1 MAHVLR
7 VPKFDLAAL
16 LAQQNP
22 HIDLDLELYEHS
34 TRNFLKAVSHYTH
47 TAQAEITRRKNA
59 HTHEKKRLAEKIQS
73 HENETN
79 VCKVKELELIAELD
93 REREERKKAE
103 LSAVQLER
111 QLATIREQCSQLD
124 AEIEQKRAVVM
135 DLRRERDRER
145 SILETY
151 ASRTAPEL
159 LECERR
165 LQCYV
170 EGIEKD
176 KVLLRFTH
184 IDKGNPDR
192 EFSVVID
199 VSSSV
204 YKVPTTSPAL
214 PTLPILL
221 DELNET
227 RDVYAFIKQVRQA
240 FEHLVMQGR

>member
-1 MAHVLR
+1 ILKSHHQNYYKWQEPWRL
-7 VPKFDLAAL
+7 PLG
-16 LAQQNP
+16 AQRP
-22 HIDLDLELYEHS
+22 VSPERLG
-34 TRNFLKAVSHYTH
+34 TRL
-47 TAQAEITRRKNA
+47 
-59 HTHEKKRLAEKIQS
+59 
-73 HENETN
+73 
-79 VCKVKELELIAELD
+79 
-93 REREERKKAE
+93 
-103 LSAVQLER
+103 
-111 QLATIREQCSQLD
+111 
-124 AEIEQKRAVVM
+124 QKRAVVL

-159 LECERR
+159 LECERG
-165 LQCYV
+165 LQCCV

-184 IDKGNPDR
+184 IDKGNLDR

-221 DELNET
+221 DELNKS
-227 RDVYAFIKQVRQA
+227 RDVYASIKQVRQA